1 MRELWLRMKDHTFFW
16 HPVVTPTFFNLSSI
30 GHEIKLIVSYQ
41 SKQIKGNV
49 PLPFF
54 LIAATLL
61 YFYMF
66 FQHNFLFLSIIFSH
80 VNSDLQV
87 SQRLCIS
94 DWIFLKKSQ
103 GSWISDWK
111 ILEVS
116 QGSWISDWIILKVSQ
131 GLCIRIHNELW
142 MLWL

>member
-1 MRELWLRMKDHTFFW
+1 MLQRSQKLSTMVQKRCGNHLQNFPCHCCINFENVCSHYEENILNIQKHTNNLFSIFEGVMVKDEGSH
-16 HPVVTPTFFNLSSI
+16 
-30 GHEIKLIVSYQ
+30 
-41 SKQIKGNV
+41 
-49 PLPFF
+49 
-54 LIAATLL
+54 LL
-61 YFYMF
+61 
-66 FQHNFLFLSIIFSH
+66 LLALFSH

-131 GLCIRIHNELW
+131 GLCIRNWIIW
-142 MLWL
+142 KVSQ